1 MLILYM
7 KPTCP
12 FSRRVIETAEGLG
25 VELELKDIT
34 ESEEYE
40 KELME
45 LGGKHQTPFFVDEEH
60 GFSCYESQ
68 DIIDHLREKHAGK
81 GDAAP
86 KAATRV
92 HVGGSTCIS
101 CEG

>member
-1 MLILYM
+1 MLTLYM

-12 FSRRVIETAEGLG
+12 FSRRVIDTAEALG
-25 VELELKDIT
+25 IELDLKDIT
-34 ESEEYE
+34 ESDEYE

-45 LGGKHQTPFFVDEEH
+45 RGGKHQTPFFIDEEH

-68 DIIDHLREKHAGK
+68 DIIDHLREKHAGN
-81 GDAAP
+81 GAAP
-86 KAATRV
+86 KSAPRV
-92 HVGGSTCIS
+92 HVGGSTCES